1 MTIRKTALGLLAIIA
16 SFATAGAVAQE
27 ARPYAEGAVTE
38 VSYIRT
44 KPGMF
49 DAYMKWVATERRALM
64 DGQVKAGIILGYRI
78 YVTQPRSPRDPD
90 IILTVTYKNLA
101 AMDGLDEKVDAV
113 GKTIWATR
121 QKANEAEISREA
133 MREVLGSELIRELV
147 LK

>member
-1 MTIRKTALGLLAIIA
+1 MKFKSIVLGLLAVSATFVA
-16 SFATAGAVAQE
+16 SGAVAQE
-27 ARPYAEGAVTE
+27 ARPYTEGAVTE
-38 VSYIRT
+38 VTYIRI

-64 DGQVKAGIILGYRI
+64 DGQLKAGIILGYKI
-78 YVTQPRSPRDPD
+78 FVAQPRSPRDPD
-90 IILTVTYKNLA
+90 LILTVTYKNLA
-101 AMDGLDEKVDAV
+101 AMDGLEDKVESV